1 MSLYLCIFDGNEE
14 TAAVEVG
21 GYADFDALRQYIV
34 AELEEGRAGSRFPT
48 LILHSDCDGLWSV
61 DDCVRL
67 RDELAA
73 IIAAMRLRPS
83 VPPSWAWQREM
94 AQETGRKPRSALES
108 FLDVD
113 GEVLL
118 EQLEG
123 LVRAALASGR
133 PILFQ

>member
-21 GYADFDALRQYIV
+21 GYADFDALRQYV
-34 AELEEGRAGSRFPT
+34 VSELEEGRAGSRFPT
-48 LILHSDCDGLWSV
+48 LILHSDCDGLWAV
-61 DDCVRL
+61 DACVRL

-73 IIAAMRLRPS
+73 IAAAMSLRPP
-83 VPPSWAWQREM
+83 VPPPSAWQREM

-118 EQLEG
+118 ERLEG